1 MAEDD
6 DSSQEK
12 TEEAS
17 ARKIEKAREEGQIPR
32 SRDLTTTAV
41 LMLAAVGIYFFAEFM
56 GKKLI
61 GLTRENFIL
70 NRATIY
76 DPNAMIAHLASAIY
90 DGLFSIAPLMAMLLV
105 ASIVGPIALGGWN
118 FSGKAMAPKLSRMDP
133 LAGLKRM
140 FSVKSLIE
148 LLKALGKVLII
159 LGATIWLLKLYAQDM
174 FRLVDESIGNA
185 IIHSLEISIFATIA
199 LSATTILIAAIDVP
213 LQIYEYNKKLKM
225 SRQDQKDEAKDME
238 GKPEVKGRIRQ
249 LQREMAQR
257 RMMSNVPQ
265 ADVIITNPEHF
276 SVALKYDPETM
287 DTPLMIAKGGDHTA
301 LKIRE
306 IASAHKIE
314 IIQSPVLARA
324 IFYTTEVD
332 QEIPSGL
339 YLAVAQVLAYVFQL
353 RNFRK
358 GKGEKPAYPRN
369 INVPRDMRYNA
380 SGKVD

>member
-41 LMLAAVGIYFFAEFM
+41 LMLAALGLYFFAEFM

-90 DGLFSIAPLMAMLLV
+90 DGLFSIAPLMGMLLV

-118 FSGKAMAPKLSRMDP
+118 FSGKAMEPKLSRMDP

-148 LLKALGKVLII
+148 LLKALGKVLVI

-199 LSATTILIAAIDVP
+199 LSATTIIIAAIDVP
-213 LQIYEYNKKLKM
+213 LQIFEYNKKLKM
-225 SRQDQKDEAKDME
+225 SRQDQKDEAKDTD

-276 SVALKYDPETM
+276 SVALKYDPDTM
-287 DTPLMIAKGGDHTA
+287 DTPLMVAKGGDHTA

>member
-287 DTPLMIAKGGDHTA
+287 DTPLMVAKGGDHTA

>member
-1 MAEDD
+1 MAEGD

-17 ARKIEKAREEGQIPR
+17 ARKLEKAREEGQVPR

-41 LMLAAVGIYFFAEFM
+41 LLIAAIGLYIFAEFM
-56 GKKLI
+56 GGKI
-61 GLTRENFIL
+61 VGITRENFTL
-70 NRATIY
+70 TRATIY

-90 DGLFSIAPLMAMLLV
+90 DGLFSIAPLMVLLLI

-118 FSGKAMAPKLSRMDP
+118 YSAKAMEPKLSRMDP
-133 LAGLKRM
+133 LAGIKRM

-148 LLKALGKVLII
+148 LLKALGKVLVI
-159 LGATIWLLKLYAQDM
+159 LGATIWILKIYAQDM

-185 IIHSLEISIFATIA
+185 IVHSLEISILATIA
-199 LSATTILIAAIDVP
+199 LSATTIAIAAIDVP
-213 LQIYEYNKKLKM
+213 IQIYEYNKKLKM
-225 SRQDQKDEAKDME
+225 SRQDQKDESKDTD

-276 SVALKYDPETM
+276 SVALQYDPETM
-287 DTPLMIAKGGDHTA
+287 DTPLMLAKGGDHTA

-306 IASAHKIE
+306 IAKAHNIE

-358 GKGEKPAYPRN
+358 GKGDRPVYPRN
-369 INVPRDMRYNA
+369 INVPRDMRYNT
-380 SGKVD
+380 SGEVD

>member
-17 ARKIEKAREEGQIPR
+17 ARKLEKAREEGQVPR

-41 LMLAAVGIYFFAEFM
+41 LMLAAIGLYVFAEFM
-56 GKKLI
+56 GKKII
-61 GLTRENFIL
+61 GITRESFTL
-70 NRATIY
+70 TRATIY
-76 DPNAMIAHLASAIY
+76 DPNAMIAHFVAAIY
-90 DGLFSIAPLMAMLLV
+90 DGLFSIAPLMIILLI

-118 FSGKAMAPKLSRMDP
+118 YSTKAMEPKLNRMDP
-133 LAGLKRM
+133 IAGIKRM

-148 LLKALGKVLII
+148 LLKSLAKVLVI
-159 LGATIWLLKLYAQDM
+159 LGGTIFILKFFAQDM
-174 FRLVDESIGNA
+174 FRLVDESTNVA
-185 IIHSLEISIFATIA
+185 IIHSLEISILATIA
-199 LSATTILIAAIDVP
+199 LCATTIAIAAIDVP
-213 LQIYEYNKKLKM
+213 IQIFEYNKKLKM
-225 SRQDQKDEAKDME
+225 SRQDQKDESKDTD

-306 IASAHKIE
+306 IAKAHNID

-339 YLAVAQVLAYVFQL
+339 YLSVAQVLAYVFQL
-353 RNFRK
+353 RNYRK
-358 GKGEKPAYPRN
+358 GKGDRPVYPRN
-369 INVPRDMRYNA
+369 INVPRDLRYDA

>member
-1 MAEDD
+1 MAEGD

-17 ARKIEKAREEGQIPR
+17 PRKLEKAREEGQVPR
-32 SRDLTTTAV
+32 SRDLTSTAV
-41 LMLAAVGIYFFAEFM
+41 LLIASVGIYVFGGFM
-56 GKKLI
+56 GNKI
-61 GLTRENFIL
+61 VGLTRENFTL

-76 DPNAMIAHLASAIY
+76 DPNAMIAHLVSAIY
-90 DGLFSIAPLMAMLLV
+90 DGLVSIAPLMILLLI

-118 FSGKAMAPKLSRMDP
+118 YSPKAMEPKFSRMDP
-133 LAGLKRM
+133 LAGIKRM
-140 FSVKSLIE
+140 FSAKSLIE

-159 LGATIWLLKLYAQDM
+159 LGATVWVLKFFAQDM
-174 FRLVDESIGNA
+174 FRLVDESIGSA
-185 IIHSLEISIFATIA
+185 IIHSLEISILATIA
-199 LSATTILIAAIDVP
+199 LSATTIVIAAIDVP
-213 LQIYEYNKKLKM
+213 IQIFEYNKKLKM
-225 SRQDQKDEAKDME
+225 SRQDQKDEAKETD

-276 SVALKYDPETM
+276 SVALKYDPDTM
-287 DTPLMIAKGGDHTA
+287 ETPLMIAKGGDHTA

-306 IASAHKIE
+306 IARAHNIE

-353 RNFRK
+353 RNYRK
-358 GKGEKPAYPRN
+358 GKGERPVYPRN

>member
-17 ARKIEKAREEGQIPR
+17 SRKIEKAREEGQIPR

-41 LMLAAVGIYFFAEFM
+41 LMVAALGLLFFAEFM
-56 GKKLI
+56 GSKLI

-90 DGLFSIAPLMAMLLV
+90 DGLFSIAPLMGLLLV

-118 FSGKAMAPKLSRMDP
+118 FSGKAMEPKLSRMDP

-140 FSVKSLIE
+140 FSMKSLIE
-148 LLKALGKVLII
+148 LLKALGKVLMI
-159 LGATIWLLKLYAQDM
+159 LGATIWLLQFYSQDM
-174 FRLVDESIGNA
+174 FRLVDESVGNA
-185 IIHSLEISIFATIA
+185 IVHSLEISIFATIA

-225 SRQDQKDEAKDME
+225 SRQDQKDESKDTE

-257 RMMSNVPQ
+257 RMMGNVPQ

-276 SVALKYDPETM
+276 SIALKYDPESM
-287 DTPLMIAKGGDHTA
+287 DTPIMIAKGGDHMA

-306 IASAHKIE
+306 IANAHNIE

-339 YLAVAQVLAYVFQL
+339 FLAVAQVLAYVFQL
-353 RNFRK
+353 RNYRK
-358 GKGEKPAYPRN
+358 GKGDKPAYPRN
-369 INVPRDMRYNA
+369 INVPRDLRYDA
-380 SGKVD
+380 TGKVD

>member
-17 ARKIEKAREEGQIPR
+17 SRKIEKAREEGQIPR

-41 LMLAAVGIYFFAEFM
+41 LMVAALGLLFFAEFM
-56 GKKLI
+56 GSKLI

-90 DGLFSIAPLMAMLLV
+90 DGLFSIAPLMGLLLV

-118 FSGKAMAPKLSRMDP
+118 FSGKAMEPKLSRMDP

-140 FSVKSLIE
+140 FSMKSLIE
-148 LLKALGKVLII
+148 LLKALGKVLVI
-159 LGATIWLLKLYAQDM
+159 LGATIWLLQFYSQEM
-174 FRLVDESIGNA
+174 FRLVDESVGNA
-185 IIHSLEISIFATIA
+185 IVHSLEISIFATIA

-225 SRQDQKDEAKDME
+225 SRQDQKDESKDTE

-257 RMMSNVPQ
+257 RMMGNVPQ
-265 ADVIITNPEHF
+265 ADVVITNPEHF
-276 SVALKYDPETM
+276 SIALKYDPESM
-287 DTPLMIAKGGDHTA
+287 DTPIMIAKGGDHMA

-306 IASAHKIE
+306 IANAHNIE

-339 YLAVAQVLAYVFQL
+339 FLAVAQVLAYVFQL
-353 RNFRK
+353 RNYRK
-358 GKGEKPAYPRN
+358 GKGDKPAYPRN
-369 INVPRDMRYNA
+369 INVPRDLRYDA
-380 SGKVD
+380 TGKVD

>member
-41 LMLAAVGIYFFAEFM
+41 LMLAALGLYFFAEFM
-56 GKKLI
+56 GSKLI

-90 DGLFSIAPLMAMLLV
+90 DGLFSIAPLMGILLV
-105 ASIVGPIALGGWN
+105 ASFVGPIALGGWN

-148 LLKALGKVLII
+148 LLKSLGKVLII
-159 LGATIWLLKLYAQDM
+159 LGATIWLLKIYAQDM

-225 SRQDQKDEAKDME
+225 SRQDQKDEAKDTE

-276 SVALKYDPETM
+276 SVALKYDPEKM
-287 DTPLMIAKGGDHTA
+287 ETPIMIAKGGDHIA

-306 IASAHKIE
+306 IANAHKIE

-353 RNFRK
+353 RNYRK
-358 GKGEKPAYPRN
+358 GKGDRPTYPRN
-369 INVPRDMRYNA
+369 VNVPRDLRYNA

>member
-41 LMLAAVGIYFFAEFM
+41 LMLAAIGIYMFAEFM
-56 GKKLI
+56 FGKII
-61 GLTRENFIL
+61 GLTRDNFIL
-70 NRATIY
+70 SRATIY

-90 DGLFSIAPLMAMLLV
+90 DGLFSIAPLMIVLLI
-105 ASIVGPIALGGWN
+105 ASILGPIALGGWN
-118 FSGKAMAPKLSRMDP
+118 FSGKAMEPKLSRMDP

-148 LLKALGKVLII
+148 LLKALGKVLVI
-159 LGATIWLLKLYAQDM
+159 LGATVWILKFYAQDM

-199 LSATTILIAAIDVP
+199 LSATTIAIAAIDVP

-225 SRQDQKDEAKDME
+225 SRQDQKDESKDTD

-306 IASAHKIE
+306 IAKAHNIE

-353 RNFRK
+353 RNYRK
-358 GKGEKPAYPRN
+358 GKGEKPMYPRN
-369 INVPRDMRYNA
+369 INVPRDLRYDA
-380 SGKVD
+380 SGKTE

>member
-1 MAEDD
+1 MAEED

-17 ARKIEKAREEGQIPR
+17 ARKIEKAREEGQVPR
-32 SRDLTTTAV
+32 SRELTTTAI
-41 LMLAAVGIYFFAEFM
+41 LLLASVGIYMFAEFM

-61 GLTRENFIL
+61 GLTRESFIL
-70 NRATIY
+70 NRAAIF

-90 DGLFSIAPLMAMLLV
+90 DGLISIAPLMLMLVV

-118 FSGKAMAPKLSRMDP
+118 MSGNAMEPKLSRMDP

-159 LGATIWLLKLYAQDM
+159 LGATIWLLKFYAHDM
-174 FRLVDESIGNA
+174 FRLVDESVFIA

-199 LSATTILIAAIDVP
+199 LSATTIVIAAIDVP
-213 LQIYEYNKKLKM
+213 LQLFEYNKKLKM
-225 SRQDQKDEAKDME
+225 SRQDQKDEAKDTD

-265 ADVIITNPEHF
+265 ADVVITNPEHF

-287 DTPLMIAKGGDHTA
+287 DTPIMIAKGGDHTA

-324 IFYTTEVD
+324 IYYTTEVD

-339 YLAVAQVLAYVFQL
+339 YLAVAQILAYVFQL

-358 GKGEKPAYPRN
+358 GKGDKPSYPRN
-369 INVPRDMRYNA
+369 INVPRDLRYNA